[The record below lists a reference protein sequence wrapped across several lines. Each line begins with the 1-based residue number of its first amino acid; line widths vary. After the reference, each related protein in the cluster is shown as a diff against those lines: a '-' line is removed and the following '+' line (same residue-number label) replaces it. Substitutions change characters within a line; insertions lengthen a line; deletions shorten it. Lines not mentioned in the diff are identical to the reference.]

1 MLVSL
6 TATGVQWVVGHL
18 TSGCDENQSELSTF
32 IYWEGCT
39 IDKIIIIQFIRSIII
54 IRDGE
59 QRSFAYFSSDWKY
72 RCK

>member
-39 IDKIIIIQFIRSIII
+39 IYKIIIIIT
-54 IRDGE
+54 RDGE